1 MWARDNGPDMDP
13 ALALLERLYGEEM
26 YHFVRQL
33 LHPDQHQRPTAAQAL
48 ETPFLKRLAGE
59 EVS

>member
-1 MWARDNGPDMDP
+1 MWARDSGPDMHP
-13 ALALLERLYGEEM
+13 AVAMLQCLYGEEM

-48 ETPFLKRLAGE
+48 ATPFLKRLAAE